1 MVPVRTC
8 IGCRQQAYQNTVVR
22 FVLDRSHEPPR
33 VRVDADRKKPGRGA
47 WLHPRSECF
56 ETALKRRAFQRSFR
70 QPVDT
75 AHLTFHDVAHM
86 TGSHE
91 SGLEEMNTR

>member
-8 IGCRQQAYQNTVVR
+8 IGCRRRSEQNTVVR
-22 FVLDRSHEPPR
+22 FVLDRSQKPPR
-33 VRVDADRKKPGRGA
+33 VLLDADRKKPGRGA
-47 WLHPRSECF
+47 WLHVESGCF
-56 ETALKRRAFQRSFR
+56 ETALKRRAFQRAFR

-75 AHLTFHDVAHM
+75 EHLTFNDVAHM